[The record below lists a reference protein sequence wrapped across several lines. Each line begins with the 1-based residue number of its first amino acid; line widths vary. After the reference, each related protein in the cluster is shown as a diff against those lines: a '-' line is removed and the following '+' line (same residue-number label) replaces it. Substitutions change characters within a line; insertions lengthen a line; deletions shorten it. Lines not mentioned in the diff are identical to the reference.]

1 MSTTKLYKNDRY
13 LKDCEAVIT
22 SVSVHGDA
30 SEGVSG
36 DTCLLDVT
44 LDRTLFFPEGGGQS
58 CDTGTIGDWKVTD
71 VQESGTDEVIHT
83 ILWINGTPRPEPG
96 DSVRCLLDWN
106 RRFDNMQRHCG
117 EHILS
122 GIFYDMFGGVNRGF
136 HMGSEYMTIDISLEE
151 PPGGY
156 GICSSGSKASDEPA
170 AKITEITYEMAL
182 DAELEANKVIWS
194 DAPVTVMHFDSR
206 EKAAGMPLR
215 KALAFDEDISIV
227 CVGSPDKASDCVACC
242 GTHPST
248 AGQVGLIKIYKV
260 EKYKSMFR
268 IYFEAGRRALLNY
281 DMKHS
286 MLTELSD
293 RYSSSIEDF
302 PDKLRAQE
310 QKLHDAKNALF
321 HTKKAL
327 TEKECSQLDDILTLS
342 EGPVILYAPAHF
354 SLDDT
359 FDMAKNYMDSGKGS
373 RKKSADGSGTAGT
386 LPEARKLNGRLL
398 MLYSAKDTSYI
409 LVSDGTPD
417 CGSLVK
423 EYASFYKGKGGG
435 NAGSA
440 RAIFGTAE
448 DADLF
453 ADLIRKHLK

>member
-1 MSTTKLYKNDRY
+1 
-13 LKDCEAVIT
+13 
-22 SVSVHGDA
+22 
-30 SEGVSG
+30 
-36 DTCLLDVT
+36 
-44 LDRTLFFPEGGGQS
+44 
-58 CDTGTIGDWKVTD
+58 
-71 VQESGTDEVIHT
+71 
-83 ILWINGTPRPEPG
+83 
-96 DSVRCLLDWN
+96 
-106 RRFDNMQRHCG
+106 
-117 EHILS
+117 
-122 GIFYDMFGGVNRGF
+122 MFGGVNRGF
-136 HMGSEYMTIDISLEE
+136 HMGSDYMTIDISLEE

-156 GICSSGSKASDEPA
+156 GICSSGSKADEEPA

-206 EKAAGMPLR
+206 EEAAGMPLR

-293 RYSSSIEDF
+293 RYSSSVEDF
-302 PDKLRAQE
+302 PGKLRAQE
-310 QKLHDAKNALF
+310 QKLHDAKDELF

-327 TEKECSQLDDILTLS
+327 TEKECSQLDDILTVS
-342 EGPVILYAPAHF
+342 EDPVILYAPAHF

-373 RKKSADGSGTAGT
+373 RKKSANGSGTVGT